1 MNKLHGFVGAITS
14 ATAFGLIPLF
24 SLPVLATGMPSTAV
38 LVYRFAFAC
47 LIMLIV
53 LMYQRQSL
61 HLHFGE
67 SLRLML
73 LSVVYTG
80 SAVFLI
86 EGYRYLSSG
95 IATVIMFSYPAWT
108 ALLMMIFRGEKASVT
123 TFSAIGLAVAGV
135 CFLSG
140 IENGVGNISV
150 LGICLELLSGLSYAI
165 YMVAYPTMN
174 IRNMP
179 TIKVNFY
186 IFFFT
191 MLLLTLYAIFTSG
204 GLPAIHTGTTLLNLF
219 LLGLL
224 PTVVSNITLILAL
237 KSIGSTLVAILG
249 AFEPLT
255 AMCIGIA
262 VFGEPFTTSIAIG
275 FVLILAA
282 VTLLVL
288 KKSPAEVEAAPAPQ
302 HENR

>member
-47 LIMLIV
+47 LVMLVV
-53 LMYQRQSL
+53 LMYQRKSL

-73 LSVVYTG
+73 LSVAYTG
-80 SAVFLI
+80 SAVFLM

-204 GLPAIHTGTTLLNLF
+204 GLPAIHTSTTLLNLF

-224 PTVVSNITLILAL
+224 PTVVSNITLIISL
-237 KSIGSTLVAILG
+237 KNIGSTLVAILG

-255 AMCIGIA
+255 AMCIGIT

-275 FVLILAA
+275 FVLILTA

-288 KKSPAEVEAAPAPQ
+288 KKSPAEVEAQPVQQ
-302 HENR
+302 HERR

>member
-1 MNKLHGFVGAITS
+1 MNKLHGFAGAITS

-47 LIMLIV
+47 LIMLVV
-53 LMYQRQSL
+53 LMYQRKSL

-80 SAVFLI
+80 SAVFLM

-108 ALLMMIFRGEKASVT
+108 ALLMMIFRGEKASGT
-123 TFSAIGLAVAGV
+123 TFLAIGLAVAGV

-174 IRNMP
+174 IRTMP

-237 KSIGSTLVAILG
+237 KNIGSTLVAILG

-255 AMCIGIA
+255 AMCIGIT

-275 FVLILAA
+275 FVLILTA
-282 VTLLVL
+282 VMLLVL
-288 KKSPAEVEAAPAPQ
+288 KKSPAEVEAQPVQQ
-302 HENR
+302 HERR

>member
-47 LIMLIV
+47 LIMLVV

-73 LSVVYTG
+73 LSIAYTG
-80 SAVFLI
+80 SAVFLM

-174 IRNMP
+174 IRTMP

-237 KSIGSTLVAILG
+237 KNIGSTLVAILG

-255 AMCIGIA
+255 AMCIGIT

-275 FVLILAA
+275 FVLILTA
-282 VTLLVL
+282 VMLLVL
-288 KKSPAEVEAAPAPQ
+288 KKSPAEVEAQSVQQ
-302 HENR
+302 HERR

>member
-24 SLPVLATGMPSTAV
+24 SLPVLAAGMSSAAV
-38 LVYRFAFAC
+38 LVYRFAFAG
-47 LIMLIV
+47 LIMLVI
-53 LMYQRQSL
+53 LMCQRQSL
-61 HLHFGE
+61 HLRFGE

-95 IATVIMFSYPAWT
+95 IATVIMFSYPVWT
-108 ALLMMIFRGEKASVT
+108 ALLMMIFRGEKASGT
-123 TFSAIGLAVAGV
+123 TFLAIALAVAGV

-140 IENGVGNISV
+140 IENGAGNISV

-174 IRNMP
+174 IRTIP

-191 MLLLTLYAIFTSG
+191 MLLLMLYATFTSG
-204 GLPAIHTGTTLLNLF
+204 GLAAIHTGGTLLNLF

-282 VTLLVL
+282 VVLLIL
-288 KKSPAEVEAAPAPQ
+288 KKSPAEVEAQPQQ
-302 HENR
+302 HERR

>member
-1 MNKLHGFVGAITS
+1 MSS
-14 ATAFGLIPLF
+14 A
-24 SLPVLATGMPSTAV
+24 AV
-38 LVYRFAFAC
+38 LVYRFAFAG
-47 LIMLIV
+47 LIMLVI
-53 LMYQRQSL
+53 LMCQRQSL
-61 HLHFGE
+61 HLRFGE

-95 IATVIMFSYPAWT
+95 IATVIMFSYPVWT
-108 ALLMMIFRGEKASVT
+108 ALLMMIFRGEKASGT
-123 TFSAIGLAVAGV
+123 TFLAIALAVAGV

-140 IENGVGNISV
+140 IENGAGNISV

-174 IRNMP
+174 IRAIP

-191 MLLLTLYAIFTSG
+191 MLLLMLYATFTSG
-204 GLPAIHTGTTLLNLF
+204 GLAAIHTGGTLLNLF

-282 VTLLVL
+282 VVLLIL
-288 KKSPAEVEAAPAPQ
+288 KKSSAEA
-302 HENR
+302 

>member
-1 MNKLHGFVGAITS
+1 
-14 ATAFGLIPLF
+14 
-24 SLPVLATGMPSTAV
+24 MPSTAV

-47 LIMLIV
+47 LVMLVV
-53 LMYQRQSL
+53 LMYQRKSL

-108 ALLMMIFRGEKASVT
+108 ALLMMIFRGEKVSVT

-237 KSIGSTLVAILG
+237 KNIGSTLVAILG

-275 FVLILAA
+275 FVLILTA
-282 VTLLVL
+282 VMLLVL

>member
-73 LSVVYTG
+73 LSIAYTG
-80 SAVFLI
+80 SAVFLM

-108 ALLMMIFRGEKASVT
+108 ALLMMIFRGEKASGT
-123 TFSAIGLAVAGV
+123 TFLAIGLAVAGV

-224 PTVVSNITLILAL
+224 PTVVSNITLIISL
-237 KSIGSTLVAILG
+237 KNIGSTLVAILG

-255 AMCIGIA
+255 AMCIGIT

-275 FVLILAA
+275 FVLILTA

-288 KKSPAEVEAAPAPQ
+288 KKSPAEAKVEPVQQ
-302 HENR
+302 HERR

>member
-73 LSVVYTG
+73 LSTVYTG

-123 TFSAIGLAVAGV
+123 TFSAIGLAVSGV

-237 KSIGSTLVAILG
+237 KNIGSTLVAILG

-275 FVLILAA
+275 FVLILTA

>member
-1 MNKLHGFVGAITS
+1 MS
-14 ATAFGLIPLF
+14 
-24 SLPVLATGMPSTAV
+24 STAV

-47 LIMLIV
+47 LVMLVV
-53 LMYQRQSL
+53 LMYQRKSL

-237 KSIGSTLVAILG
+237 KNIGSTLVAILG

-262 VFGEPFTTSIAIG
+262 VFGEPFTTSIGIG
-275 FVLILAA
+275 FVLILIA
-282 VTLLVL
+282 VVLLVL
-288 KKSPAEVEAAPAPQ
+288 KKSPAEVPTGPVLQ
-302 HENR
+302 HERR

>member
-24 SLPVLATGMPSTAV
+24 SLPVLATGMSSAAV
-38 LVYRFAFAC
+38 LVYRFAFAG
-47 LIMLIV
+47 LIMLVI
-53 LMYQRQSL
+53 LMCQRQSL
-61 HLHFGE
+61 HLRFGE

-95 IATVIMFSYPAWT
+95 IATVIMFSYPVWT
-108 ALLMMIFRGEKASVT
+108 ALLMMIFRGEKASGT
-123 TFSAIGLAVAGV
+123 TFLAIALAVAGV

-140 IENGVGNISV
+140 IENGAGNISV

-174 IRNMP
+174 IRTIP

-191 MLLLTLYAIFTSG
+191 MLLLMLYATFTSG
-204 GLPAIHTGTTLLNLF
+204 GLAAIHTGGTLLNLF

-282 VTLLVL
+282 VVLLIL
-288 KKSPAEVEAAPAPQ
+288 KKSPAEVEAQPVQQ
-302 HENR
+302 HERR

>member
-47 LIMLIV
+47 LIMLVV

-73 LSVVYTG
+73 LSVAYTG
-80 SAVFLI
+80 SAVFLM

-204 GLPAIHTGTTLLNLF
+204 GLPAIHTSTTLLNLF

-224 PTVVSNITLILAL
+224 PTVVSNITLIISL
-237 KSIGSTLVAILG
+237 KNIGSTLVAILG

-255 AMCIGIA
+255 AMCIGIT

-275 FVLILAA
+275 FVLILTA

-288 KKSPAEVEAAPAPQ
+288 KKSPAEVEAQPVQQ
-302 HENR
+302 HERR

>member
-1 MNKLHGFVGAITS
+1 MSS
-14 ATAFGLIPLF
+14 A
-24 SLPVLATGMPSTAV
+24 AV

-47 LIMLIV
+47 LIMLVI
-53 LMYQRQSL
+53 LMCQRQSL
-61 HLHFGE
+61 HLRFGE

-95 IATVIMFSYPAWT
+95 IATVIMFSYPVWT
-108 ALLMMIFRGEKASVT
+108 ALLMMIFRGEKASGT
-123 TFSAIGLAVAGV
+123 TFLAIALAVAGV

-140 IENGVGNISV
+140 IENGAGNISV

-174 IRNMP
+174 IRAIP

-191 MLLLTLYAIFTSG
+191 MLLLMLYATFTSG
-204 GLPAIHTGTTLLNLF
+204 GLAAIHTGGTLLNLF

-224 PTVVSNITLILAL
+224 PTVVSNITLILSL

-282 VTLLVL
+282 VVLLIL
-288 KKSPAEVEAAPAPQ
+288 KKSPAEVEAQPVQQ
-302 HENR
+302 HERR

>member
-24 SLPVLATGMPSTAV
+24 SLPVLATGMSSTAV

-47 LIMLIV
+47 LVMLVV
-53 LMYQRQSL
+53 LMYQRKSL

-237 KSIGSTLVAILG
+237 KNIGSTLVAILG

-262 VFGEPFTTSIAIG
+262 VFGEPFTTSIGIG
-275 FVLILAA
+275 FVLILIA
-282 VTLLVL
+282 VVLLVL
-288 KKSPAEVEAAPAPQ
+288 KKSPAEVPTGPVLQ
-302 HENR
+302 HERK

>member
-24 SLPVLATGMPSTAV
+24 SLPVLATGLPSTAV

-237 KSIGSTLVAILG
+237 KNIGSTLVAILG

-275 FVLILAA
+275 FVLILTA
-282 VTLLVL
+282 VMLLVL

>member
-47 LIMLIV
+47 LIMLVV

-73 LSVVYTG
+73 LSIAYTG
-80 SAVFLI
+80 SAVFLM

-237 KSIGSTLVAILG
+237 KNIGSTLVAILG

-275 FVLILAA
+275 FVLILTA
-282 VTLLVL
+282 VMLLVL

>member
-24 SLPVLATGMPSTAV
+24 SLPVLAAGMSSAAV
-38 LVYRFAFAC
+38 LVYRFAFAG
-47 LIMLIV
+47 LIMLVI
-53 LMYQRQSL
+53 LMCQRKSL
-61 HLHFGE
+61 HLRFGE

-95 IATVIMFSYPAWT
+95 IATVIMFSYPVWT
-108 ALLMMIFRGEKASVT
+108 ALLMMIFRGEKASGT
-123 TFSAIGLAVAGV
+123 TFLAIALAVAGV

-140 IENGVGNISV
+140 IENGAGNISV

-174 IRNMP
+174 IRTIP

-191 MLLLTLYAIFTSG
+191 MLLLMLYATFTSG
-204 GLPAIHTGTTLLNLF
+204 GLAAIHTGGTLLNLF

-262 VFGEPFTTSIAIG
+262 VFGEPLTTSIAIG

-282 VTLLVL
+282 VVLLIL
-288 KKSPAEVEAAPAPQ
+288 KKSPAEVEAQPVQQ
-302 HENR
+302 HERR

>member
-24 SLPVLATGMPSTAV
+24 SLPVLATGMSSAAV
-38 LVYRFAFAC
+38 LVYRFAFAG
-47 LIMLIV
+47 LIMLVI
-53 LMYQRQSL
+53 LMCQRQSL
-61 HLHFGE
+61 HLRFGE

-95 IATVIMFSYPAWT
+95 IATVIMFSYPVWT
-108 ALLMMIFRGEKASVT
+108 ALLMMIFRGEKASGT
-123 TFSAIGLAVAGV
+123 TFLAIALAVAGV

-140 IENGVGNISV
+140 IENGAGNISV

-174 IRNMP
+174 IRAIP

-191 MLLLTLYAIFTSG
+191 MLLLMLYATFTSG
-204 GLPAIHTGTTLLNLF
+204 GLAAIHTGGTLLNLF

-282 VTLLVL
+282 VVLLIL
-288 KKSPAEVEAAPAPQ
+288 KKSSAEVEAAPAPQ

>member
-1 MNKLHGFVGAITS
+1 MNKLHGFAGAITS

-47 LIMLIV
+47 LIMLVV
-53 LMYQRQSL
+53 LMYQRKSL

-80 SAVFLI
+80 SAVFLM

-108 ALLMMIFRGEKASVT
+108 ALLMMIFRGEKASGT
-123 TFSAIGLAVAGV
+123 TFLAIGLAVAGV

-174 IRNMP
+174 IRTMP

-224 PTVVSNITLILAL
+224 PTVVSNITLIMAL
-237 KSIGSTLVAILG
+237 KNIGSTLVAILG

-275 FVLILAA
+275 FVLILTA
-282 VTLLVL
+282 VMLLVL
-288 KKSPAEVEAAPAPQ
+288 KKSPAEVEAEPVQQ
-302 HENR
+302 HERR

>member
-47 LIMLIV
+47 LIMLVV

-80 SAVFLI
+80 SAVFLM

-108 ALLMMIFRGEKASVT
+108 ALLMMIFRGEKASGT
-123 TFSAIGLAVAGV
+123 TFLAIGLAVTGV

-174 IRNMP
+174 IRTIP

-224 PTVVSNITLILAL
+224 PTVVSNITLIMAL
-237 KSIGSTLVAILG
+237 KNIGSTLVAILG

-255 AMCIGIA
+255 AMCIGIT

-275 FVLILAA
+275 FVLILTA
-282 VTLLVL
+282 VMLLVL
-288 KKSPAEVEAAPAPQ
+288 KKSPAEVEA
-302 HENR
+302 

>member
-1 MNKLHGFVGAITS
+1 
-14 ATAFGLIPLF
+14 
-24 SLPVLATGMPSTAV
+24 
-38 LVYRFAFAC
+38 
-47 LIMLIV
+47 
-53 LMYQRQSL
+53 
-61 HLHFGE
+61 
-67 SLRLML
+67 
-73 LSVVYTG
+73 
-80 SAVFLI
+80 
-86 EGYRYLSSG
+86 
-95 IATVIMFSYPAWT
+95 
-108 ALLMMIFRGEKASVT
+108 MMIFRGEKASVT

-165 YMVAYPTMN
+165 YMVAYPAMN

-237 KSIGSTLVAILG
+237 KNIGSTLVAILG

-275 FVLILAA
+275 FVLILTA
-282 VTLLVL
+282 VMLLVL

>member
-47 LIMLIV
+47 LIMLVV
-53 LMYQRQSL
+53 LMYQRKSL

-73 LSVVYTG
+73 LSTVYTG
-80 SAVFLI
+80 SAVFLM

-165 YMVAYPTMN
+165 YMGAYPTMN

-204 GLPAIHTGTTLLNLF
+204 GLPAIHTCTTLLNLF

-237 KSIGSTLVAILG
+237 KNIGSTLVAILG

-255 AMCIGIA
+255 AMCIGIT

-275 FVLILAA
+275 FVLILTA
-282 VTLLVL
+282 VMLLVL
-288 KKSPAEVEAAPAPQ
+288 KKSPAEVEAQPVQQ
-302 HENR
+302 HERR

>member
-47 LIMLIV
+47 LIMLVV

-73 LSVVYTG
+73 LSIAYTG
-80 SAVFLI
+80 SAVFLM

-108 ALLMMIFRGEKASVT
+108 ALLMMIFRGEKASGT
-123 TFSAIGLAVAGV
+123 TFLAIGLAVAGV

-237 KSIGSTLVAILG
+237 KNIGSTLVAILG

-255 AMCIGIA
+255 AMCIGIT

-275 FVLILAA
+275 FVLILTA
-282 VTLLVL
+282 VMLLVL

-302 HENR
+302 HEDR

>member
-1 MNKLHGFVGAITS
+1 MNKLHGFAGAITS

-38 LVYRFAFAC
+38 LVYRFSFAC
-47 LIMLIV
+47 LIMLVV
-53 LMYQRQSL
+53 LMYQRKSL

-80 SAVFLI
+80 SAVFLM

-108 ALLMMIFRGEKASVT
+108 ALLMMIFRGEKASGT
-123 TFSAIGLAVAGV
+123 TFLAIGLAVAGV

-174 IRNMP
+174 IRTIP

-204 GLPAIHTGTTLLNLF
+204 GLPAIHTSTTLLNLF

-237 KSIGSTLVAILG
+237 KNIGSTLVAILG

-255 AMCIGIA
+255 AMCIGIT

-275 FVLILAA
+275 FVLILTA
-282 VTLLVL
+282 VMLLVL
-288 KKSPAEVEAAPAPQ
+288 KKSPAEVEAQPVQQ
-302 HENR
+302 HERR

>member
-24 SLPVLATGMPSTAV
+24 SLPVLATGMSSAAV
-38 LVYRFAFAC
+38 LVYRFAFAG
-47 LIMLIV
+47 LIMLVI
-53 LMYQRQSL
+53 LMCQRQSL
-61 HLHFGE
+61 HLRFGE

-95 IATVIMFSYPAWT
+95 IATVIMFSYPVWT
-108 ALLMMIFRGEKASVT
+108 ALLMMIFRGEKASGT
-123 TFSAIGLAVAGV
+123 TFLAIALAVAGV

-140 IENGVGNISV
+140 IENGAGNISV

-174 IRNMP
+174 IRAIP

-191 MLLLTLYAIFTSG
+191 MLLLMLYATFTSG
-204 GLPAIHTGTTLLNLF
+204 GLAAIHTGGTLLNLF

-282 VTLLVL
+282 VVLLIL
-288 KKSPAEVEAAPAPQ
+288 KKSPAEVEAQPVQQ
-302 HENR
+302 HERR

>member
-24 SLPVLATGMPSTAV
+24 SLPVLAAGMSSAAV

-47 LIMLIV
+47 LIMLVI
-53 LMYQRQSL
+53 LMCQRKSL
-61 HLHFGE
+61 HLRFGE

-95 IATVIMFSYPAWT
+95 IATVIMFSYPVWT
-108 ALLMMIFRGEKASVT
+108 ALLMMIFRGEKASGT
-123 TFSAIGLAVAGV
+123 TFLAIALAVAGV

-140 IENGVGNISV
+140 IENGAGNISV

-174 IRNMP
+174 IRTIP

-191 MLLLTLYAIFTSG
+191 MLLLMLYATFTSG
-204 GLPAIHTGTTLLNLF
+204 GLAAIHTGGTLLNLF

-262 VFGEPFTTSIAIG
+262 VFGEPLTTSIAIG

-282 VTLLVL
+282 VVLLIL
-288 KKSPAEVEAAPAPQ
+288 KKSPAEVEAQPVQQ
-302 HENR
+302 HERR

>member
-1 MNKLHGFVGAITS
+1 
-14 ATAFGLIPLF
+14 
-24 SLPVLATGMPSTAV
+24 MPSTAV

-47 LIMLIV
+47 LVMLVV
-53 LMYQRQSL
+53 LMYQRKSL

-95 IATVIMFSYPAWT
+95 IATVIMFSYPVWT
-108 ALLMMIFRGEKASVT
+108 ALLMMIFRGEKASGT
-123 TFSAIGLAVAGV
+123 TFLAIALAVAGV

-174 IRNMP
+174 IRTIP

-191 MLLLTLYAIFTSG
+191 MLLLMLYATFTSG
-204 GLPAIHTGTTLLNLF
+204 GLAAIHTGGTLLNLF

-282 VTLLVL
+282 VVLLIL
-288 KKSPAEVEAAPAPQ
+288 KKSPAEVEAQPVQQ
-302 HENR
+302 HERR

>member
-47 LIMLIV
+47 LIMLVV
-53 LMYQRQSL
+53 LMYQRKSL

-80 SAVFLI
+80 SAVFLM

-108 ALLMMIFRGEKASVT
+108 ALLMMIFRGEKASGT
-123 TFSAIGLAVAGV
+123 TFLAIGLAVAGV

-174 IRNMP
+174 IRTIP

-224 PTVVSNITLILAL
+224 PTVVSNITLIMAL
-237 KSIGSTLVAILG
+237 KNIGSTLVAILG

-275 FVLILAA
+275 FVLILTA
-282 VTLLVL
+282 VMLLVL
-288 KKSPAEVEAAPAPQ
+288 KKSPAEVEA
-302 HENR
+302 

>member
-24 SLPVLATGMPSTAV
+24 SLPVLAAGMSSAAV
-38 LVYRFAFAC
+38 LVYRFAFAG
-47 LIMLIV
+47 LIMLVI
-53 LMYQRQSL
+53 LMCQRQSL
-61 HLHFGE
+61 HLRFGE

-95 IATVIMFSYPAWT
+95 IATVIMFSYPVWT
-108 ALLMMIFRGEKASVT
+108 ALLMMIFRGEKASGT
-123 TFSAIGLAVAGV
+123 TFLAIALAVAGV

-140 IENGVGNISV
+140 IENGAGNISV

-174 IRNMP
+174 IRTIP

-191 MLLLTLYAIFTSG
+191 MLLLMLYATFTSG
-204 GLPAIHTGTTLLNLF
+204 GLAAIHTGGTLLNLF

-282 VTLLVL
+282 VVLLIL
-288 KKSPAEVEAAPAPQ
+288 KKSPAEVEAQPVQQ
-302 HENR
+302 HERR

>member
-47 LIMLIV
+47 LIMLVV
-53 LMYQRQSL
+53 LMYQRKSL

-80 SAVFLI
+80 SAVFLM

-108 ALLMMIFRGEKASVT
+108 ALLMMIFRGEKASGT
-123 TFSAIGLAVAGV
+123 TFLAIGLAVTGV

-174 IRNMP
+174 IRTIP

-224 PTVVSNITLILAL
+224 PTVVSNITLIMAL
-237 KSIGSTLVAILG
+237 KNIGSTLVAILG

-255 AMCIGIA
+255 AMCIGIT
-262 VFGEPFTTSIAIG
+262 VFGEPFTTSIGIG
-275 FVLILAA
+275 FVLILIA
-282 VTLLVL
+282 VVLLVL
-288 KKSPAEVEAAPAPQ
+288 KKSPAEVEAQPVQQ
-302 HENR
+302 HERR

>member
-1 MNKLHGFVGAITS
+1 MSS
-14 ATAFGLIPLF
+14 A
-24 SLPVLATGMPSTAV
+24 AV
-38 LVYRFAFAC
+38 LVYRFAFAG
-47 LIMLIV
+47 LIMLVI
-53 LMYQRQSL
+53 LMCQRKSL
-61 HLHFGE
+61 HLRFGE

-95 IATVIMFSYPAWT
+95 IATVIMFSYPVWT
-108 ALLMMIFRGEKASVT
+108 ALLMMIFRGEKASGT
-123 TFSAIGLAVAGV
+123 TFLAIALAVAGV

-140 IENGVGNISV
+140 IENGAGNISV

-174 IRNMP
+174 IRTIP

-191 MLLLTLYAIFTSG
+191 MLLLMLYATFTSG
-204 GLPAIHTGTTLLNLF
+204 GLAAIHTGGTLLNLF

-262 VFGEPFTTSIAIG
+262 VFGEPLTTSIAIG

-282 VTLLVL
+282 VVLLIL
-288 KKSPAEVEAAPAPQ
+288 KKSPAEVEAQPVQQ
-302 HENR
+302 HERR

>member
-47 LIMLIV
+47 LIMLVV
-53 LMYQRQSL
+53 LMYQRKSL

-80 SAVFLI
+80 SAVFLM

-174 IRNMP
+174 IRTIP

-204 GLPAIHTGTTLLNLF
+204 GLPAIHTSTTLLNLF

-224 PTVVSNITLILAL
+224 PTVVSNITLILSL
-237 KSIGSTLVAILG
+237 KNIGSTLVAILG

-255 AMCIGIA
+255 AMCIGITI
-262 VFGEPFTTSIAIG
+262 FGEPFTTSIAIG
-275 FVLILAA
+275 FVLILTA
-282 VTLLVL
+282 VMLLVL
-288 KKSPAEVEAAPAPQ
+288 KKSPAEVEAQPVQQ
-302 HENR
+302 HERK

>member
-47 LIMLIV
+47 LIMLVV

-73 LSVVYTG
+73 LSIAYTG
-80 SAVFLI
+80 SAVFLM

-108 ALLMMIFRGEKASVT
+108 ALLMMIFRGEKASGT
-123 TFSAIGLAVAGV
+123 TFLAIGLAVAGV

-150 LGICLELLSGLSYAI
+150 LGICLVLLSGLSYAI

-237 KSIGSTLVAILG
+237 KNIGSTLVAILG

-255 AMCIGIA
+255 AMCIGIT

-275 FVLILAA
+275 FVLILTA
-282 VTLLVL
+282 VMLLVL

-302 HENR
+302 HEDR

>member
-24 SLPVLATGMPSTAV
+24 SLPVLATGMSSAAV
-38 LVYRFAFAC
+38 LVYRFAFAG
-47 LIMLIV
+47 LIMLVI
-53 LMYQRQSL
+53 LMCQRQCL
-61 HLHFGE
+61 HLRFGE

-95 IATVIMFSYPAWT
+95 IATVIMFSYPVWT
-108 ALLMMIFRGEKASVT
+108 ALLMMIFRGEKASGT
-123 TFSAIGLAVAGV
+123 TFLAIALAVAGV

-140 IENGVGNISV
+140 IENGAGNISV

-174 IRNMP
+174 IRTIP

-191 MLLLTLYAIFTSG
+191 MLLLMLYATFTSG
-204 GLPAIHTGTTLLNLF
+204 GLAAIHTGGTLLNLF

-282 VTLLVL
+282 VVLLIL
-288 KKSPAEVEAAPAPQ
+288 KKSPAEVEAQPVQQ
-302 HENR
+302 HERR

>member
-47 LIMLIV
+47 LVMLVV
-53 LMYQRQSL
+53 LMYQRKSL

-140 IENGVGNISV
+140 IENGAGNISV

-165 YMVAYPTMN
+165 YMVVYPTMN
-174 IRNMP
+174 IRTIP

-191 MLLLTLYAIFTSG
+191 MLLLMLYATFTSG
-204 GLPAIHTGTTLLNLF
+204 GLAAIHTGGTLLNLF

>member
-1 MNKLHGFVGAITS
+1 
-14 ATAFGLIPLF
+14 
-24 SLPVLATGMPSTAV
+24 MPSTAV

-174 IRNMP
+174 IRTIP

-191 MLLLTLYAIFTSG
+191 MLLLMLYAIFTSG
-204 GLPAIHTGTTLLNLF
+204 GLPAIHTGMTLLNLF

-237 KSIGSTLVAILG
+237 KNIGSTLVAILG

-255 AMCIGIA
+255 AMCIGIT
-262 VFGEPFTTSIAIG
+262 VFGEPFTTSIGIG
-275 FVLILAA
+275 FVLILIA
-282 VTLLVL
+282 VVLLVL
-288 KKSPAEVEAAPAPQ
+288 KKSPAEVPTGPVQQ
-302 HENR
+302 HERK

>member
-24 SLPVLATGMPSTAV
+24 SLPVLAAGMSSAAV
-38 LVYRFAFAC
+38 LMYRFAFAC
-47 LIMLIV
+47 LIMLVI
-53 LMYQRQSL
+53 LMCQRKSL
-61 HLHFGE
+61 HLRFGE

-95 IATVIMFSYPAWT
+95 IATVIMFSYPVWT
-108 ALLMMIFRGEKASVT
+108 ALLMMIFRGEKASGT
-123 TFSAIGLAVAGV
+123 TFLAIALAVAGV

-140 IENGVGNISV
+140 IENGAGNISV

-174 IRNMP
+174 IRTIP

-191 MLLLTLYAIFTSG
+191 MLLLMLYATFTSG
-204 GLPAIHTGTTLLNLF
+204 GLAAIHTGGTLLNLF

-262 VFGEPFTTSIAIG
+262 VFGEPLTTSIAIG

-282 VTLLVL
+282 VVLLIL
-288 KKSPAEVEAAPAPQ
+288 KKSPAEVEAQPVQQ
-302 HENR
+302 HERR